1 MAQLLRDHSMR
12 TGSQHPQLKLGV
24 SLCRPVTIAQKKVE
38 SKDGWCLLVSSLVK
52 IYELHLGKE
61 RLGFRFGTVLPLP

>member
-38 SKDGWCLLVSSLVK
+38 SKDGWCLLASSLVK
-52 IYELHLGKE
+52 IYELQVHGELVPQRNKVDSD
-61 RLGFRFGTVLPLP
+61 TA